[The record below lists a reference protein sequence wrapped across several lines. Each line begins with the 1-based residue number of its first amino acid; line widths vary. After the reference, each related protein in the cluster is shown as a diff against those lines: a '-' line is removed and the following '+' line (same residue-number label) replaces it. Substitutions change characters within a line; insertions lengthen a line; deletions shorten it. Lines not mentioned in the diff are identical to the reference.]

1 MTEHD
6 LADLQDIIR
15 MMLREFDTT
24 GQWPSVDVLVNNEW
38 HTATVSIELGELL
51 LQAEDMVNEYED

>member
-15 MMLREFDTT
+15 MMLREFDHT
-24 GQWPSVDVLVNNEW
+24 GQWPSVDVLVDNEW
-38 HTATVSIELGELL
+38 RTATVSIELGELL
-51 LQAEDMVNEYED
+51 LQAEEMVNEYE